1 MTFPL
6 LAGSRMRDILSAV
19 GKTTTKAG
27 PCLLRNDLRSSLR
40 LPHTTSPYRF
50 VSLSTLTDRSALV
63 QDQALSEYQQPHAA
77 TSATDLEHV
86 DSNDGDATSTNNIR
100 VESEVESTGTTAPG
114 EISAPSLAD
123 SSYNTKYRKPTFTP
137 EIDAEILRRRELGLS
152 WTAIG
157 SALGL
162 PHRSCNR
169 RYITV
174 LNPLLYEHW
183 PEHKSQIL
191 DDMVAQGK
199 SWAEIA
205 QALGT
210 TSTNCQ
216 AKWKNLV
223 RPKDQGR
230 NRQFDMLQS
239 KVLLKVVGKVGE
251 DDWKAVLREFMTQ
264 LGGRDMPKVSA
275 EQLRHQYYRL
285 QRRSTQVWTLNEET
299 ALIQHVLKHGTS
311 QWEVISEALKFH
323 SPEQCKE
330 KWTTLDMK
338 TRPFK
343 EKAWYKGER
352 SNFWRL
358 WQRYGTDWAKISGFM
373 SRRSPEQCERFFK
386 TLTAGFNEEDKDEF
400 DRKVKELA
408 DSYSQYTQFV
418 WKKEDSDRLWD
429 VAEQV
434 RSEGKDS
441 RIEWEKV
448 AERMGLKLTPVQY
461 KHHHYYLKTIRKTG
475 LAGKWSDEEIRTL
488 ERAVREVGRDWA
500 LICQDYLPH
509 RNPKAICHKF
519 TTIKHKGSHI
529 SPEEY
534 ETLMSKI
541 DLQEEASKHEQGDGA
556 SGAKAFVPDWN
567 AIARSMPGG
576 TWTAD
581 QCRDAYESSFRNHLR
596 KSVWTPKQDSALLE
610 ATKIFGRKNWIKV
623 AERIPEKDTWE
634 CRLRW
639 SELHE
644 TIVENKELAA
654 IQAKTIRSHP
664 HMANYAS

>member
-239 KVLLKVVGKVGE
+239 
-251 DDWKAVLREFMTQ
+251 
-264 LGGRDMPKVSA
+264 
-275 EQLRHQYYRL
+275 
-285 QRRSTQVWTLNEET
+285 
-299 ALIQHVLKHGTS
+299 KHGTS